1 MNSVLDSP
9 NGHWLMSLASR
20 IKAIHRA
27 LTAEELA
34 GATPDSPRND
44 SPAGKAGQ
52 HTVISSRLLREIR
65 LCCNRQVANATRR
78 AENVQTLRQD

>member
-9 NGHWLMSLASR
+9 NPHRLMSLASR

-34 GATPDSPRND
+34 E
-44 SPAGKAGQ
+44 
-52 HTVISSRLLREIR
+52 LRR
-65 LCCNRQVANATRR
+65 TAAVSKF
-78 AENVQTLRQD
+78 V